1 MSPYKAYITWKV
13 KLLTPQDPKTLEEF
27 MTKYNLTPQDI
38 TSFQETDSYEDDLR
52 KASLLWLQSK
62 IPELLHIAYKEAR
75 ESKSVS
81 DIEKIVEMAH
91 SLKKKGESSNNQFNF
106 FNLDESRFKQI
117 ASRYTGEASVLGEGS
132 SR

>member
-13 KLLTPQDPKTLEEF
+13 KLLTPQDPKNLEEF
-27 MTKYNLTPQDI
+27 MTKYNLKPEDI
-38 TSFQETDSYEDDLR
+38 LSFQETPTYEDDLR

-62 IPELLHIAYKEAR
+62 IPELLHVAYKEAR

-81 DIEKIVEMAH
+81 DIERLVGIAH
-91 SLKKKGESSNNQFNF
+91 ELKKKGETNNNQFNF

-117 ASRYTGEASVLGEGS
+117 ANRYTGEASISG
-132 SR
+132 